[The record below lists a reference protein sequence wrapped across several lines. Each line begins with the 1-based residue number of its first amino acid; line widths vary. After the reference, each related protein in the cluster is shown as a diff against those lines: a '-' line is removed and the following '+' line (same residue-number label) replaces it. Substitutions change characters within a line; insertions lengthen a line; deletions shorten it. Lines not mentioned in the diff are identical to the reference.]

1 MVATGTPVVMGLFMV
16 AIGTAAVARGTGCGC
31 TNGRVSYVYTGVAT
45 GFLRRQ
51 SGIPALQHSSK
62 IQQGRTV
69 TKNHAHHGQPPPSV
83 VVTVVV
89 VLGLGLGLGL
99 EEATNAHKR
108 HRSRTVAV
116 NRMVILPSPCVT
128 SVATLE
134 SKWPGQQPELHGTCG
149 VEVKEG
155 KSTACDEEIR
165 CMGLSDVGQRVHETL
180 LACLFVKVLEHPFVI
195 LCCLQRNGP
204 NISLLRLVCGK

>member
-1 MVATGTPVVMGLFMV
+1 MVATGTPVVIGLFMVATGTPVVMGLFMV

-31 TNGRVSYVYTGVAT
+31 TNGRVSYVYTGAAT

-51 SGIPALQHSSK
+51 SGIAPPAPQHSSK

-116 NRMVILPSPCVT
+116 NRMVILPSPCLRDFCCDPGVKMAR
-128 SVATLE
+128 AT
-134 SKWPGQQPELHGTCG
+134 TRIARYVRCG
-149 VEVKEG
+149 GEG
-155 KSTACDEEIR
+155 RKINC
-165 CMGLSDVGQRVHETL
+165 V
-180 LACLFVKVLEHPFVI
+180 
-195 LCCLQRNGP
+195 
-204 NISLLRLVCGK
+204 